1 MAAPTVCF
9 KLLQRMISAMPNTVL
24 ILEDSKTQARI
35 VGALFEKNGFKADF
49 AHDRFEALHKL
60 SSRGYALLV
69 LDVFVGEENT
79 LDYLDAYRKAA
90 GDAPIAIMTA
100 GRRDMPLAGSQALNK
115 ARRAE
120 VEFLLPKP
128 FDINDVHQICAEAE
142 RIRRRKGPVKRIL
155 VIEDDAHSRI
165 IYRSYLEDEGFYV
178 AESTSVEDALV
189 RLEIT
194 RVDVIL
200 IDLIMPGIGGMTGIK
215 VIAATWPDVP
225 LIAMTG
231 YTQNPD
237 NLHNALARGAV
248 SALAKPFTKDVL
260 LTEVKKALSAD
271 RTVVL

>member
-1 MAAPTVCF
+1 
-9 KLLQRMISAMPNTVL
+9 MPNTIL

-35 VGALFEKNGFKADF
+35 VGTLFEKNGYKADF

-60 SSRGYALLV
+60 NSRGYALLV

-79 LDYLDAYRKAA
+79 LDYLHMYRKAA

-100 GRRDMPLAGSQALNK
+100 GKRDTPLAGSQALNK

-178 AESTSVEDALV
+178 AESNSVEDALV

-194 RVDVIL
+194 RVDAIL

-215 VIAATWPDVP
+215 VISATWPDVP

-237 NLHNALARGAV
+237 NLHNALARGAI

-260 LTEVKKALSAD
+260 LTEVKKALSDD

>member
-1 MAAPTVCF
+1 
-9 KLLQRMISAMPNTVL
+9 MPNTVL

-49 AHDRFEALHKL
+49 AHTRSEALHKL

-79 LDYLDAYRKAA
+79 LDYLEIYRRAA
-90 GDAPIAIMTA
+90 SDAPIAIMTA
-100 GRRDMPLAGSQALNK
+100 GKRDMPLAGSQALNK
-115 ARRAE
+115 ARRSE

-128 FDINDVHQICAEAE
+128 FDLNDVHQICAEAE

-155 VIEDDAHSRI
+155 VIDDDAHARI
-165 IYRSYLEDEGFYV
+165 VYRSYLEEESFYV
-178 AESTSVEDALV
+178 AESSSVEDALV

-194 RVDVIL
+194 RVDAIL
-200 IDLIMPGIGGMTGIK
+200 IDLIMPGIGGITGIK

-231 YTQNPD
+231 YTQNPE
-237 NLHNALARGAV
+237 NLEKALSRGAV
-248 SALAKPFTKDVL
+248 SALKKPFTQEVL
-260 LTEVKKALSAD
+260 LSEVKKALSAD
-271 RTVVL
+271 RIIEI